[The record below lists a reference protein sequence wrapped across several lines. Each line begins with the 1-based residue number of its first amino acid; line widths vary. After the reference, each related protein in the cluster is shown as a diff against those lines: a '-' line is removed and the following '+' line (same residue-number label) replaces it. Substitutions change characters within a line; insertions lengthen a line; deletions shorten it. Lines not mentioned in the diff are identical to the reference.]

1 MSEISTKSNSFNSEP
16 IAVVGLG
23 CRFPGAE
30 NPAAFWQLLRSGS
43 SAIAEVPT
51 DRWDI
56 DDYYDPEPG
65 TPGKMYTRY
74 GGFIDSVDQFDP
86 EFFGISPREA
96 ERIDPQ
102 QRLLL
107 EVVWEALENA
117 SIAPSKLSGTQTGV
131 FIGCGNYDYGLL
143 LFGRDSSNI
152 NAYDGTGGAIGITA
166 NRLSYTLNL
175 RGPSL
180 SVETACS
187 SSLVATHLACESLRR
202 QESNLCLVGGVSLML
217 APEQT
222 IIYSQARMMAADGRC
237 KTFDAD
243 ADGYVRGEGCGIV
256 VLKRLTDA
264 VRDGD
269 NIRAVIR
276 GSAINQD
283 GLSNGITAP
292 NGPAQ
297 QAVIRQALQNAGVT
311 PAEISYVE
319 THGTGT
325 PLGDPIEIRSLRAV
339 LMKDRTLEQ
348 PCYFGSVKTNV
359 GHLEAAAGMAGLIK
373 TILSTQHG
381 KIPPHLNLNELN
393 PLISF
398 ENTPFSIPTAL
409 TSWDCHTQ
417 SRLAGISSFGFG
429 GTNAHLVL
437 ESAPVV
443 SEVENNYQLPQLL
456 TLSAKSENA
465 LQQLAQKYID
475 FLNSCNASIK
485 NICYTANIG
494 RSHFEHRLA
503 VVTNST
509 SQLQEQL
516 SAFVLGKDVPDLIS
530 QQLTKYTPPKIAFL
544 FTGQG
549 SQYVGMGQQLY
560 DIQPTFRDALNRCA
574 EILEPYLKEPLL
586 NILLP
591 SKGELPFGFDSLLM
605 SGNPPTPTVSP
616 FAPTQTSPITL
627 INQTAYTQP
636 AIFAIEYAL
645 YCLWQSWG
653 IKPNVVMGHSV
664 GEYVAATVAGVFSL
678 SDGLKLIATR
688 AKLMQALP
696 SGGEMVAVLAPQTQV
711 QKAIQNCEAEVALAA
726 INGANNIVIS
736 GKAEAVQKVVQTL
749 SATGVKTKKLEVSHA
764 FHSHLMQPMLA
775 EFEKVAS
782 QITYSAPR
790 LKIVS
795 NLTGELANET
805 IATPQYW
812 VDHISQPVQ
821 FLASMETLAQQGYK
835 VFVEIGSQ
843 PVLLGMGRRCLNAEQ
858 ESQSLWLPSLR
869 RKKSDWQQMLSNLSQ
884 LYLQG
889 AKIDWSG
896 LAKDYSHQRVELPTY
911 PFQRQRYWIDS
922 DGSSNEKN
930 NGNGRSSLKSSLANF
945 TPILNLL
952 HQGDTHK
959 LMEHLNTDT
968 FSELE
973 QQLLPRLLE
982 QLAIQH
988 QQHLGA
994 ASIQDLVYETQWLHK
1009 PRHQTDS
1016 NREPLKESGSWLI
1029 LADRSGVGD
1038 ALVNLLQQRSQHCI
1052 SICAE
1057 ENRFNPSQSEF
1068 QRLCQSIAKGELSLK
1083 GIIYLWGLD
1092 SPPGDELSMGYASS
1106 HGANRTTLLS
1116 VAELEQAQ
1124 TVNCGS
1130 VLHLLQALV
1139 KQQQL
1144 PKLWLVT
1151 KEAVSVSKSQLSG
1164 VAQAPLWGLG
1174 KVIALEH
1181 PELWGGMLDLE
1192 DALPETA
1199 DKLLTEI
1206 VDSQQ
1211 EEQIAWREGRRYVS
1225 RLIPSQPKKTRKVS
1239 IQADATYLI
1248 TGGLGALGLKVAQWL
1263 VDSGAKN
1270 IVLTSR
1276 SGASEKNADALAEI
1290 EQKGAK
1296 VIVAKADVASE
1307 TEMAELFGK
1316 IQFSF
1321 PPLKGIFHVAG
1332 VAEYQALKDIDID
1345 AFNAVLRP
1353 KVLGTWILERLSADI
1368 ELDFFVGFSSIASV
1382 WGSKGQGHY
1391 AAANSFIDAVAH
1403 YRVGLNKPALSINWG
1418 PWADGGMAIAEFQT
1432 LMTRMGVKALQPNKG
1447 LAALE
1452 YLLSTSSPQAT
1463 VADIDWTLFKRIYEA
1478 RGARSLLD
1486 SVAARANT
1494 RQSSYDDLRY
1504 ALQGNPQDR
1513 AESLLSENKEE
1524 PGSEILQQLST
1535 ATESDRHNLLTVF
1548 LQKEVGAVLGLEAS
1562 RLPDLHRGFFDLGM
1576 DSLMVVE
1583 LVKRLETAFAT
1594 SLSATLMFELP
1605 TIKDL
1610 VDHIGK
1616 EVLGWSTVIEPPEV
1630 EELTIDLAELEQL
1643 SDAEVEAS
1651 IAAQL
1656 AQLEDL
1662 VRE

>member
-1 MSEISTKSNSFNSEP
+1 MSENSAINKFYSEP
-16 IAVVGLG
+16 IAVIGLG

-30 NPAAFWQLLRSGS
+30 NPEAFWQLLRSGKD
-43 SAIAEVPT
+43 AIAQVPAT
-51 DRWDI
+51 RWDV
-56 DDYYDPEPG
+56 DAYYDPEPG
-65 TPGKMYTRY
+65 KPGKMYTRY
-74 GGFIDSVDQFDP
+74 GGFIDDVEQFDP

-96 ERIDPQ
+96 GRIDPQ

-117 SIAPSKLSGTQTGV
+117 SIAPTKLSGTKTGV

-143 LFGRDSSNI
+143 LFSRDSSYI

-264 VRDGD
+264 VEDGD
-269 NIRAVIR
+269 NIRAVIK

-297 QAVIRQALQNAGVT
+297 QEVIRQALQNAGVA

-325 PLGDPIEIRSLRAV
+325 SLGDPIEIRSLRAV
-339 LMKDRTLEQ
+339 LMEERTLEQ
-348 PCYFGSVKTNV
+348 PCYFGSVKTNI

-373 TILSTQHG
+373 AILSIQQG
-381 KIPPHLNLNELN
+381 ELPPHLNLNKLN

-398 ENTPFSIPTAL
+398 NNTPFAIATAL
-409 TSWDCHTQ
+409 TPWKTHTE
-417 SRLAGISSFGFG
+417 SRLAGVSSFGFG
-429 GTNAHLVL
+429 GTNAHVVL
-437 ESAPVV
+437 EEAPVV
-443 SEVENNYQLPQLL
+443 NEIENDYSTPQLL
-456 TLSAKSENA
+456 TLSAKNKTA
-465 LQQLAQKYID
+465 LRELAQRYVD
-475 FLNSCNASIK
+475 FLKSHPEVSLT
-485 NICYTANIG
+485 NICFTANNG
-494 RSHFEHRLA
+494 RSHLEHRLA
-503 VVTNST
+503 VVADST

-516 SAFVLGKDVPDLIS
+516 SAFASGKDAPNLIS
-530 QQLTKYTPPKIAFL
+530 QQLTRHTPPKTAFL

-549 SQYVGMGQQLY
+549 SQYVGMGQELY
-560 DIQPTFRDALNRCA
+560 DTQPTFRNALNRCA
-574 EILEPYLKEPLL
+574 EILESYLDKPLL
-586 NILLP
+586 EVIYPLTE
-591 SKGELPFGFDSLLM
+591 SRRGERS
-605 SGNPPTPTVSP
+605 
-616 FAPTQTSPITL
+616 FAPTNESPID
-627 INQTAYTQP
+627 QTAYTQP

-678 SDGLKLIATR
+678 EDGLKLIATR

-696 SGGEMVAVLAPQTQV
+696 SGGEMVAVLASETLV
-711 QKAIQNCEAEVALAA
+711 REAIRDCDRETEVTIAA
-726 INGANNIVIS
+726 INGSNNIVLS
-736 GKAEAVQKVVQTL
+736 GQAEAVEQVVQIL
-749 SATGVKTKKLEVSHA
+749 DEAGVKTKQLQVSHA

-775 EFEKVAS
+775 EFESLAS
-782 QITYSAPR
+782 QINYSPPR

-795 NLTGELANET
+795 NLTGKLADDA

-812 VDHISQPVQ
+812 VDHVSQAVQ
-821 FLASMETLAQQGYK
+821 FAESMETLVQQKYK

-843 PVLLGMGRRCLNAEQ
+843 PILLGMGRRVVASPALTRSPLTKGGWG
-858 ESQSLWLPSLR
+858 ESVWLPSLR
-869 RKKSDWQQMLSNLSQ
+869 RKKSDWQQMLSSLSQ

-889 AKIDWSG
+889 AKIDWMG
-896 LAKDYSHQRVELPTY
+896 LAKDYPHRRVVLPTY
-911 PFQRQRYWIDS
+911 PFQRQRYWIDN
-922 DGSSNEKN
+922 GVSSNRAKANYNEH
-930 NGNGRSSLKSSLANF
+930 SSLKESLANF

-959 LMEHLNTDT
+959 LLEHLDTNT
-968 FSELE
+968 FSASE

-982 QLAIQH
+982 QLTIQH
-988 QQHLGA
+988 QQHLKMT
-994 ASIQDLVYETQWLHK
+994 SIQDLLYETQWLFK
-1009 PRHQTDS
+1009 PRHDKVYDGELL
-1016 NREPLKESGSWLI
+1016 NKSGSWLI
-1029 LADRSGVGD
+1029 FADRSGVGE
-1038 ALVNLLQQRSQHCI
+1038 ALASRLQQQEQHCI
-1052 SICAE
+1052 LIRAE
-1057 ENRFNPSQSEF
+1057 ENRFDPSKPEDY
-1068 QRLCQSIAKGELSLK
+1068 QRLCQEIAAQSELSLK
-1083 GIIYLWGLD
+1083 GIIYLWSLD
-1092 SPPGDELSMGYASS
+1092 SPPSDQ
-1106 HGANRTTLLS
+1106 LS
-1116 VAELEQAQ
+1116 VLGLEQAQ

-1130 VLHLLQALV
+1130 VLHLLQALATLTRTRATELV
-1139 KQQQL
+1139 GQQQAVL

-1151 KEAVSVSKSQLSG
+1151 REAVPVNSKLSG

-1181 PELWGGMLDLE
+1181 PKLWGGMLDLDRDRLSSKE
-1192 DALPETA
+1192 GALPETA

-1211 EEQIAWREGRRYVS
+1211 EEQIAWRKGRRYVA
-1225 RLIPSQPKKTRKVS
+1225 RLAPSQPKRTRKVS
-1239 IQADATYLI
+1239 IQSDATYLI

-1276 SGASEKNADALAEI
+1276 SGASERNADALAEI

-1307 TEMAELFGK
+1307 QEMADLFGK

-1321 PPLKGIFHVAG
+1321 PPLKGIFHAAG
-1332 VAEYQALKDIDID
+1332 VAEYQALKDIEID

-1382 WGSKGQGHY
+1382 WGSRGQGHY
-1391 AAANSFIDAVAH
+1391 AAANTFIDAVAH
-1403 YRVGLNKPALSINWG
+1403 YRVGLNKPATSINWG
-1418 PWADGGMAIAEFQT
+1418 PWADGGMAIKEFQT
-1432 LMTRMGVKALQPNKG
+1432 LMARMGVKALPPEEG
-1447 LAALE
+1447 LTALE
-1452 YLLSTSSPQAT
+1452 HLLSTNSPQTT

-1478 RGARSLLD
+1478 RGARSLL
-1486 SVAARANT
+1486 
-1494 RQSSYDDLRY
+1494 
-1504 ALQGNPQDR
+1504 
-1513 AESLLSENKEE
+1513 AEIKVETPPGKEE
-1524 PGSEILQQLST
+1524 EQCSEILQQLSE
-1535 ATESDRHNLLTVF
+1535 ASESDRYNLLTVF
-1548 LQKEVGAVLGLEAS
+1548 LQKEVGAVLELKAS

-1583 LVKRLETAFAT
+1583 LIKRLETAFAT

-1610 VDHIGK
+1610 VDYIGK
-1616 EVLGWSTVIEPPEV
+1616 EVLGWNTTTTEPEV
-1630 EELTIDLAELEQL
+1630 EEPTMDLAELQQL
-1643 SDAEVEAS
+1643 SETELEAS

-1662 VRE
+1662 VGGN